1 MENKIAVI
9 SPSSIMT
16 KKIKKIIEEEKMEII
31 VREATRQKAVNEVEE
46 LIIQGVKVFIS
57 RGVTA
62 TILREKFDIPVI
74 NIRHTFFD
82 CYNAYINA
90 KKISPQIAFLA
101 TSNDF
106 NIILN
111 KSKDF
116 LIGADIITINNL
128 DNIDNKLK
136 EIFSRGYKVAIG
148 GLTLKEKVLKL
159 GIDYIMTEAD
169 TYSLIKAIEDAE
181 HILKIEIE
189 SENQRIDIE
198 NKFEMINSIFHC
210 ATEGMISIDKNGTIT
225 NININAKNI
234 LNLNSSTKLIDD
246 IMPTEIFSRVL
257 KNGEEVKNE
266 IIIYKKITLIINIE
280 PVKVNNKI
288 IGAVVTLKK
297 ANEIEAAE
305 QKYRRTILNKG
316 HVAIKTFDDIIGR
329 SESMKATK
337 NLAKKYSKV
346 DSTVLILGETGTGK
360 EIFAESIHNYS
371 TRKNA
376 PFVAINCAA
385 FPASVLESE
394 LFGYVEG
401 AFTGALKKGK
411 MGIFELAHN
420 GTIFLDE
427 ISEAPLDVQ
436 LKLLRV
442 IQERKIMR
450 IGGDELIPIDVRLIA
465 ASNKDLKK
473 LINKG
478 LFREDLYYR
487 LCVLELRIP
496 SLNERRQDI
505 PDLVKTF
512 INESTKPNSVI
523 TNKAIDMLMSYE
535 WSGNVRQLNNIVER
549 LTVIKDDG
557 IITSDDVLN
566 ATANLR
572 DKTKFFENENSS
584 KNDSSYSKGNNEFK
598 TEEDLLKEA
607 LIECNGN
614 KKLTAQ
620 NLGISTSTLWRKI
633 KKYKSIDD
641 EFINRLKYNR

>member
-1 MENKIAVI
+1 
-9 SPSSIMT
+9 
-16 KKIKKIIEEEKMEII
+16 
-31 VREATRQKAVNEVEE
+31 
-46 LIIQGVKVFIS
+46 
-57 RGVTA
+57 
-62 TILREKFDIPVI
+62 
-74 NIRHTFFD
+74 
-82 CYNAYINA
+82 
-90 KKISPQIAFLA
+90 
-101 TSNDF
+101 
-106 NIILN
+106 
-111 KSKDF
+111 
-116 LIGADIITINNL
+116 
-128 DNIDNKLK
+128 
-136 EIFSRGYKVAIG
+136 
-148 GLTLKEKVLKL
+148 
-159 GIDYIMTEAD
+159 
-169 TYSLIKAIEDAE
+169 
-181 HILKIEIE
+181 
-189 SENQRIDIE
+189 
-198 NKFEMINSIFHC
+198 
-210 ATEGMISIDKNGTIT
+210 
-225 NININAKNI
+225 
-234 LNLNSSTKLIDD
+234 
-246 IMPTEIFSRVL
+246 
-257 KNGEEVKNE
+257 
-266 IIIYKKITLIINIE
+266 
-280 PVKVNNKI
+280 
-288 IGAVVTLKK
+288 
-297 ANEIEAAE
+297 
-305 QKYRRTILNKG
+305 
-316 HVAIKTFDDIIGR
+316 
-329 SESMKATK
+329 MKATK

>member
-1 MENKIAVI
+1 
-9 SPSSIMT
+9 
-16 KKIKKIIEEEKMEII
+16 
-31 VREATRQKAVNEVEE
+31 
-46 LIIQGVKVFIS
+46 
-57 RGVTA
+57 
-62 TILREKFDIPVI
+62 
-74 NIRHTFFD
+74 
-82 CYNAYINA
+82 
-90 KKISPQIAFLA
+90 
-101 TSNDF
+101 
-106 NIILN
+106 
-111 KSKDF
+111 
-116 LIGADIITINNL
+116 
-128 DNIDNKLK
+128 
-136 EIFSRGYKVAIG
+136 
-148 GLTLKEKVLKL
+148 
-159 GIDYIMTEAD
+159 
-169 TYSLIKAIEDAE
+169 
-181 HILKIEIE
+181 
-189 SENQRIDIE
+189 
-198 NKFEMINSIFHC
+198 
-210 ATEGMISIDKNGTIT
+210 MISIDKNGTIT
-225 NININAKNI
+225 NINTTAKNV
-234 LNLNSSTKLIDD
+234 LNLNSSVKFIDD
-246 IMPTEIFSRVL
+246 IIPSEIFSRVL

-280 PVKVNNKI
+280 PVKVKSKI
-288 IGAVVTLKK
+288 IGAVITLKK

-329 SESMKATK
+329 SESMKITK
-337 NLAKKYSKV
+337 KLAKKYSKV

-371 TRKNA
+371 ARKNA

-411 MGIFELAHN
+411 MGIFELAHK

-465 ASNKDLKK
+465 ASNKDLKE

-512 INESTKPNSVI
+512 INESTKPNNVI

-557 IITSDDVLN
+557 VITSDDVLN
-566 ATANLR
+566 ATENLR
-572 DKTKFFENENSS
+572 DKNNFFENKNSS
-584 KNDSSYSKGNNEFK
+584 KNDSSYSKRNDEFK

-633 KKYKSIDD
+633 KKYKSIDA

>member
-31 VREATRQKAVNEVEE
+31 VREATREKAVNEVEE
-46 LIIQGVKVFIS
+46 LILQGVKVFIS

-90 KKISPQIAFLA
+90 KKISSQIAFLA

-116 LIGADIITINNL
+116 LIGAEIITINNL

-136 EIFSRGYKVAIG
+136 EIFSRGYRVAIG

-159 GIDYIMTEAD
+159 GIDYVMTEAD
-169 TYSLIKAIEDAE
+169 NYSLIKAIEDAE

-225 NININAKNI
+225 NINTTAKNV
-234 LNLNSSTKLIDD
+234 LNLNSSVKFIDD
-246 IMPTEIFSRVL
+246 IIPSEIFSRVL

-280 PVKVNNKI
+280 PVKVKSKI
-288 IGAVVTLKK
+288 IGAVITLKK

-329 SESMKATK
+329 SESMKITK
-337 NLAKKYSKV
+337 KLAKKYSKV

-371 TRKNA
+371 ARKNA

-411 MGIFELAHN
+411 MGIFELAHK

-465 ASNKDLKK
+465 ASNKDLKE

-512 INESTKPNSVI
+512 INESTKPNNVI

-557 IITSDDVLN
+557 VITSDDVLN
-566 ATANLR
+566 ATENLR
-572 DKTKFFENENSS
+572 DKNNFFENKNSS
-584 KNDSSYSKGNNEFK
+584 KNDSSYSKRNDEFK

-633 KKYKSIDD
+633 KKYKSIDA